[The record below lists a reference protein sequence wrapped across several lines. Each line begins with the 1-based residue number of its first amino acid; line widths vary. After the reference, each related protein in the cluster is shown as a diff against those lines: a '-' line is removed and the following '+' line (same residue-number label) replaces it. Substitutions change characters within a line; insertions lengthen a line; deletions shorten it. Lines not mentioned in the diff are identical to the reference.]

1 MLHCI
6 ASLEKQDT
14 PLLIGF
20 LLNLLVFQ
28 AAPTLWFKLSI
39 LQYSN
44 VSPHV
49 VTFHGQIIGT
59 SLFFFFS
66 SDPLDWNGAGG
77 DDYCHSPM
85 SLHNKR
91 ACSKVLSEWTD
102 LPRTLIINETERAPQ
117 RPPMA
122 NMDTVMDQ
130 RSVDVS
136 APMGSPYR
144 STHVLL

>member
-28 AAPTLWFKLSI
+28 AAPTLWFKLNI

-44 VSPHV
+44 ISPHV
-49 VTFHGQIIGT
+49 RFHGQFIGT
-59 SLFFFFS
+59 SLGHPF
-66 SDPLDWNGAGG
+66 GAGA

-85 SLHNKR
+85 SLHK
-91 ACSKVLSEWTD
+91 KGLV
-102 LPRTLIINETERAPQ
+102 Q
-117 RPPMA
+117 KF
-122 NMDTVMDQ
+122 
-130 RSVDVS
+130 
-136 APMGSPYR
+136 
-144 STHVLL
+144 